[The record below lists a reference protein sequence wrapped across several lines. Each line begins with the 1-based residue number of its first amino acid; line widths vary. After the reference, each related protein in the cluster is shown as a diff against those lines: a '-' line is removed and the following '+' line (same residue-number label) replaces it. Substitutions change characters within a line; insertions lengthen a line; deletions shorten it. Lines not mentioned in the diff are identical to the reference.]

1 MAIGVTPPLT
11 LSRYRDLSDE
21 VFVLPLR
28 SRNDIAINHQG
39 SAEPYSQAAPAASMN
54 DQR

>member
-28 SRNDIAINHQG
+28 SRNDIAIDHQG
-39 SAEPYSQAAPAASMN
+39 SLEPRASV
-54 DQR
+54 QGRTGSLYGL